1 MTTWWQ
7 SPTGQGRPLRIFHP
21 NPAEAEVADM
31 DVPRFI
37 EDCRE
42 ANAEAVVVSAGGIYA
57 FYPSEVPYHYI
68 SPVIGDRDL
77 IGEIAETARAA
88 GVRVIARI
96 DVSKA
101 RENVYAD
108 HPEWFVRHHDGT
120 VGRARGYY
128 VTCPSAGYQNEGFAH
143 PIIAEILTRYD
154 VDGFHLNAGGF
165 HGLCTCDACTA
176 AFGAPIPAGPEDDPE
191 AWLRYVQWR
200 REALTQQ
207 LTGLYGVMQAIKPGV
222 FFMGEMAGQ
231 EYAAWEQHNGTHY
244 PALRDAYSEL
254 LVSSGGI
261 RHARASRWWVGMSA
275 DRVRGSG
282 NDGLINI
289 KIQMRD
295 LNINQTMMPPAEFA
309 FLGYQAIAHGAGLKL
324 PTFGIPATLADPRAM
339 PAIRDLLG
347 TMARQQTVLDTM
359 TMLSHVG
366 LVWPD
371 QALMRAD
378 DPQRVDGE
386 GMRSEFAG
394 LYTAMTAHHVQ
405 FRAIYDTQLAGEET
419 LQGLDTLVI
428 PTPAY
433 LTETQAKAVIAMAA
447 RGGRVVL
454 IMSPAVAEQ
463 DTTPALLQTLGLDD
477 RREAPQAAYA
487 LPGDAAPPVL
497 STRGPLP
504 LLHPYR
510 RFTAPEDAV
519 VWLWAAECGE
529 MGIPEDA
536 DLVRPSSDPVLMRL
550 TVGQGDVLVM
560 TTSLG
565 QAVMALGHN
574 DHADLAA
581 TLLFH
586 AHPAGPYGRPLVTDA
601 PSCVNV
607 TVARW
612 QEGLVI
618 HMVNGAGP
626 APLDAVAPVGPIT
639 VEVKWTGPARCTWVA
654 PGEQAQPLDAHPD
667 GNRLKVVIPR
677 LNAYGQLI
685 IGAG

>member
-7 SPTGQGRPLRIFHP
+7 TPTGEGRPLRIFHP

-37 EDCRE
+37 EACRA
-42 ANAEAVVVSAGGIYA
+42 ANAEAVVVSTGGIYA
-57 FYPSEVPYHYI
+57 FYPSAVPYHYV

-77 IGEIAETARAA
+77 IGEITETARAA

-96 DVSKA
+96 DISKA

-128 VTCPSAGYQNEGFAH
+128 TTCPSAGYQNEGFAH
-143 PIIAEILTRYD
+143 PIVKEILTRYD

-165 HGLCTCDACTA
+165 HGLCTCDACTT
-176 AFGAPIPAGPEDDPE
+176 AFGAPIPEGPEDDSE

-207 LTGLYGVMQAIKPGV
+207 LAGLYRVMQAIKPGV

-244 PALRDAYSEL
+244 PALRSAYSEL

-289 KIQMRD
+289 KIHMRD

-324 PTFGIPATLADPRAM
+324 PTFGIPATLVDPRAM

-347 TMARQQTVLDTM
+347 MMAQQQTVLDTM

-378 DPQRVDGE
+378 LPHLVDGE
-386 GMRSEFAG
+386 ALRSEFAG
-394 LYTAMTAHHVQ
+394 LYTALRARHVQ
-405 FRAIYDTQLAGEET
+405 SRVVYDSHLDEEGA
-419 LQGLDTLVI
+419 LQGLDALII

-433 LTETQAKAVIAMAA
+433 LTEAQAKAVIAMAE

-454 IMSPAVAEQ
+454 LMSPAVALT
-463 DTTPALLQTLGLDD
+463 DTPPPLLRALNLDVK
-477 RREAPQAAYA
+477 ATMPHAAYA

-497 STRGPLP
+497 LTRGPLP
-504 LLHPYR
+504 LLTPYHR
-510 RFTAPEDAV
+510 LAAREEAE

-529 MGIPEDA
+529 MGVPEDA
-536 DLVRPSSDPVLMRL
+536 DLVRPSSDPALLRLMR
-550 TVGQGDVLVM
+550 GQGDVLVM
-560 TTSLG
+560 TTALG
-565 QAVMALGHN
+565 QAMMDLGHV
-574 DHADLAA
+574 DYADLMA
-581 TLLFH
+581 TLLDH
-586 AHPAGPYGRPLVTDA
+586 AHPGGATGRPLVTDA
-601 PSCVNV
+601 PACVDV

-618 HMVNGAGP
+618 HLVNGAGP
-626 APLDAVAPVGPIT
+626 APLDDIAPVGPIT
-639 VEVKWTGPARCTWVA
+639 VEVKWRGPVRCEWVA
-654 PGEQAQPLDAHPD
+654 PGEAP
-667 GNRLKVVIPR
+667 RR
-677 LNAYGQLI
+677 LNARPEDGRLKLIVSRLDAYGQI
-685 IGAG
+685 IIRAA